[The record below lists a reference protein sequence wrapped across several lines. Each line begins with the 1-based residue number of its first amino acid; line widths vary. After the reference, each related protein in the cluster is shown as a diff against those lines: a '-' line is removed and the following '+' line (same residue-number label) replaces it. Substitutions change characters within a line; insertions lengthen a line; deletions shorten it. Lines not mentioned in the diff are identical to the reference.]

1 MFIGEYRHNL
11 DAKGRV
17 ALPAR
22 FRDELKGGAVV
33 TRGLDNALTLYTNA
47 EWEKIARKLSAL
59 PLTNASARA
68 FVRHILAGAMAVDI
82 DSVGRVVVPQY
93 LRKFANLSGTL
104 IIAGLYNRIEI
115 WNESDWQAY
124 QESALKDTENIAEQ
138 LTDLGV

>member
-1 MFIGEYRHNL
+1 MVLITPSLFIQMPSGKNCSQ
-11 DAKGRV
+11 A
-17 ALPAR
+17 
-22 FRDELKGGAVV
+22 FCF
-33 TRGLDNALTLYTNA
+33 T
-47 EWEKIARKLSAL
+47 
-59 PLTNASARA
+59 LTNASARA

-82 DSVGRVVVPQY
+82 DNVGRVVIPQY
-93 LRKFANLSGTL
+93 LRKFANLSGTV